1 MRKYTFLITI
11 VAAFFMLSCS
21 GDLSDRTA
29 QEYLSAYMKDN
40 KQVVLFGKIDAK
52 QILEK
57 ADYKNIPKAAVLL
70 KSEMQQYEAALDLS
84 QGICFALEGPFA
96 KDAAPSKFL
105 AFVKVK
111 SMDSLTSKIT
121 SLGLMMEE
129 EGDMKFTQDND
140 VSIGV
145 KEHLAIFI
153 TKKGNYDG
161 KVALKEAFEKT
172 EQDPSEGKIEK
183 ILSQKGDILMGV
195 SFQNLYATSNTSLEE
210 LPPAKKKQ
218 FEALV
223 NDSYIQ
229 SRISFEKGQAVF
241 ESQNLFSKELMDR
254 MFFQEDPGAAILAK
268 LGKGNAR
275 LGVTMNMDMNKM
287 ESFVDD
293 FAPDFKRSLSRLS
306 FQMQLIMSSLGDKP
320 LTNLLNGQ
328 LGLVMVGD
336 MMRDGSLVPDANIY
350 IGLGNKGKDVSEAL
364 AAFLP
369 KDGLYGMHVNVN
381 DKEVYIASGGSD
393 AKELSIPAFAAEFG
407 KKGVTAFIN
416 FDGMDMES
424 LGLRNEGKALYA
436 FRHIMVTVD
445 NNGSQMI
452 ITGKN
457 PDENILK
464 QVVNVYVKDLEKS
477 IGAIN

>member
-1 MRKYTFLITI
+1 MRKYTFLIAI
-11 VAAFFMLSCS
+11 VSTFFMFSCS
-21 GDLSDRTA
+21 GDLADRSA

-40 KQVVLFGKIDAK
+40 KQVVLFGKIDAR

-84 QGICFALEGPFA
+84 QGVCFALEGPFGH
-96 KDAAPSKFL
+96 DAAPSRLL

-111 SMDSLTSKIT
+111 NMDSLTSKIT
-121 SLGLMMEE
+121 SLGLMLEE
-129 EGDMKFTQDND
+129 EGDMKFTQEND

-153 TKKGNYDG
+153 TKKGQYDG
-161 KVALKEAFEKT
+161 KVALKEAFDKS
-172 EQDPSEGKIEK
+172 EQDPSEGKVEK
-183 ILSQKGDILMGV
+183 ILNQKGDILMGV
-195 SFQNLYATSNTSLEE
+195 SFQNLYATSNTSLSD

-229 SRISFEKGQAVF
+229 SRISFENGQAVF
-241 ESQNLFSKELMDR
+241 ESENLFSKELMDR
-254 MFFQEDPGAAILAK
+254 MFFKEDPGAGILAR

-287 ESFVDD
+287 ESFLDD
-293 FAPDFKRSLSRLS
+293 FAPDFKRNLSRAS

-336 MMRDGSLVPDANIY
+336 MMQDGSLVPDANIY
-350 IGLGNKGKDVSEAL
+350 IGLGNKGKDVSETL
-364 AAFLP
+364 SAFLP
-369 KDGLYGMHVNVN
+369 KDGVYGMQVKVN
-381 DKEVYIASGGSD
+381 DKEVSISSGKTTD
-393 AKELSIPAFAAEFG
+393 KELSIPAFAADFG
-407 KKGVTAFIN
+407 KKGATAFIN
-416 FDGMDMES
+416 FGGIDMQS
-424 LGLRNEGKALYA
+424 FGLRNEAKALYA
-436 FRHIMVTVD
+436 FEHVMITVD
-445 NNGSQMI
+445 NHGSKMI
-452 ITGKN
+452 IKGKN
-457 PDENILK
+457 PHENILK
-464 QVVNVYVKDLEKS
+464 QIVNVYVKDLERS
-477 IGAIN
+477 IGEIN

>member
-1 MRKYTFLITI
+1 
-11 VAAFFMLSCS
+11 MLSCS
-21 GDLSDRTA
+21 NDLENRTA

-40 KQVVLFGKIDAK
+40 KHVVLFGKIEAK
-52 QILEK
+52 KILEK
-57 ADYKNIPKAAVLL
+57 ADYQNIPKAAVLL
-70 KSEMQQYEAALDLS
+70 KSEMKQYEAAIDLS
-84 QGICFALEGPFA
+84 QGVCFALEGPFGH
-96 KDAAPSKFL
+96 DAAPSKFL

-121 SLGLMMEE
+121 SLGLMLEE

-153 TKKGNYDG
+153 TQKGSYDG
-161 KVALKEAFEKT
+161 KVALKEAFDKT
-172 EQDPSEGKIEK
+172 EQELSEGKVEK
-183 ILSQKGDILMGV
+183 ILKQKGDILQGV

-229 SRISFEKGQAVF
+229 SRISFEQGQAVF
-241 ESQNLFSKELMDR
+241 ESENLFSKELMDR
-254 MFFQEDPGAAILAK
+254 MFFKEDPGASILAK

-275 LGVTMNMDMNKM
+275 LGVAMHMDMNKM
-287 ESFVDD
+287 ESFLDD
-293 FAPDFKRSLSRLS
+293 FAPGFKRDLSRMS

-328 LGLVMVGD
+328 LGLIMTGD
-336 MMRDGSLVPDANIY
+336 MSRDGSLVPDANIY

-364 AAFLP
+364 SAFLP
-369 KDGLYGMHVNVN
+369 QDGLYGMHVSIT
-381 DKEVYIASGGSD
+381 DKEVYISSGKAAG
-393 AKELSIPAFAAEFG
+393 KELSIPAFAAEFG
-407 KKGVTAFIN
+407 KKGVTAFVN

-424 LGLRNEGKALYA
+424 LGLRNESKALYA
-436 FRHIMVTVD
+436 FQNIWITVD
-445 NNGSQMI
+445 NQGSKMI
-452 ITGKN
+452 IKGKN
-457 PDENILK
+457 QQENILK
-464 QVVNVYVKDLEKS
+464 QVVNVYVKDLERS
-477 IGAIN
+477 IGNIN